1 MNKVLKQLE
10 DNNKDLRNMMNTCEK
25 FAMPV
30 PPDTMIKLEQIMET
44 LRLVTDLSQSN
55 MKIQNSIFVGVQNI
69 QERFEG
75 RHDPRF
81 LF

>member
-1 MNKVLKQLE
+1 
-10 DNNKDLRNMMNTCEK
+10 
-25 FAMPV
+25 MPV
-30 PPDTMIKLEQIMET
+30 PPDTMIKLEQIMDT
-44 LRLVTDLSQSN
+44 LRLITDLSQSN